1 MSLNAFALILLAGL
15 IHAGWNIAAKK
26 AGGDARFAFFT
37 AVLMM
42 LVWAPLGGWLARDAV
57 PLWGAREWAIVAL
70 SGVLHVLYYVILL
83 RGYRKADLTVVYP
96 LARGTGPL
104 LTALVAVT
112 LLGERLSAWGVLG
125 IVAVVGGVFLIAG
138 GPGLLRAAHD
148 PQARLRVRAG
158 LRYGVLTG
166 IFIASYTVVDGYAV
180 KAMLLSPVLVDYM
193 GNFVRVAVLAP
204 VALRNRAETARL
216 WAGQWRFALLV
227 AVVSP
232 IAYVLVLFAMQEAPM
247 AHVAP
252 AREVSMLFAALIGGH
267 LLDEGDR
274 AARLAGALL
283 IAAGVV
289 ALALG

>member
-37 AVLMM
+37 SVLMM
-42 LVWAPLGGWLARDAV
+42 LVWAPLGWWLGRDAV

-70 SGVLHVLYYVILL
+70 S
-83 RGYRKADLTVVYP
+83 
-96 LARGTGPL
+96 
-104 LTALVAVT
+104 
-112 LLGERLSAWGVLG
+112 
-125 IVAVVGGVFLIAG
+125 
-138 GPGLLRAAHD
+138 
-148 PQARLRVRAG
+148 
-158 LRYGVLTG
+158 GVLTG

>member
-1 MSLNAFALILLAGL
+1 MSLNAFALIILAGL

-37 AVLMM
+37 SALMAV
-42 LVWAPLGGWLARDAV
+42 VWAPLGWWMGRDAV
-57 PLWGAREWAIVAL
+57 PLWGAREWGIVVF

-104 LTALVAVT
+104 LSSLVAVT
-112 LLGERLSAWGVLG
+112 LLGEQLSALG
-125 IVAVVGGVFLIAG
+125 AVGIAGVVGGVFLIAG

-148 PQARLRVRAG
+148 PQARRRVRKG
-158 LRYGVLTG
+158 MLYGVLTG
-166 IFIASYTVVDGYAV
+166 VFIASYTVVDGYAV
-180 KAMLLSPVLVDYM
+180 KFMLLSPILVDYM

-204 VALRNRAETARL
+204 VALRDRAELARL
-216 WAGQWRFALLV
+216 WAVQWRFALLV
-227 AVVSP
+227 AAVSP
-232 IAYVLVLFAMQEAPM
+232 IAYVLVLYAMQEAPM

-267 LLDEGDR
+267 LLGEGDR
-274 AARLAGALL
+274 AARIAGALL
-283 IAAGVV
+283 IAAGVA

>member
-37 AVLMM
+37 SVLMM
-42 LVWAPLGGWLARDAV
+42 LVWAPLGWWLGRDAV

-83 RGYRKADLTVVYP
+83 RGYRKSDLTVVYP

-104 LTALVAVT
+104 LAALVAVT

-180 KAMLLSPVLVDYM
+180 KAMLLSPVLVD
-193 GNFVRVAVLAP
+193 
-204 VALRNRAETARL
+204 
-216 WAGQWRFALLV
+216 
-227 AVVSP
+227 
-232 IAYVLVLFAMQEAPM
+232 
-247 AHVAP
+247 
-252 AREVSMLFAALIGGH
+252 
-267 LLDEGDR
+267 
-274 AARLAGALL
+274 
-283 IAAGVV
+283 
-289 ALALG
+289 

>member
-1 MSLNAFALILLAGL
+1 MSGQAFALILLAGL

-37 AVLMM
+37 SALMA
-42 LVWAPLGGWLARDAV
+42 LVWAPLGWWMGRTAV
-57 PLWGAREWAIVAL
+57 PLWGAAEWGIVAF

-104 LTALVAVT
+104 LSSLVAVT
-112 LLGERLSAWGVLG
+112 LLGEQLSALG
-125 IVAVVGGVFLIAG
+125 AAGIAGVVGGVFLIAG

-148 PQARLRVRAG
+148 PQARRRVRKG
-158 LRYGVLTG
+158 MFYGVLTG
-166 IFIASYTVVDGYAV
+166 VFIASYTVVDGYAV
-180 KAMLLSPVLVDYM
+180 KVMLLSPILVDYM

-204 VALRNRAETARL
+204 VALRDRAALSRL
-216 WAGQWRFALLV
+216 WAAQWRFALLV
-227 AVVSP
+227 AAVSP
-232 IAYVLVLFAMQEAPM
+232 IAYVLVLYAMQEAPM

-267 LLDEGDR
+267 LLGEGDR
-274 AARLAGALL
+274 AARIAGALL
-283 IAAGVV
+283 IAAGVA